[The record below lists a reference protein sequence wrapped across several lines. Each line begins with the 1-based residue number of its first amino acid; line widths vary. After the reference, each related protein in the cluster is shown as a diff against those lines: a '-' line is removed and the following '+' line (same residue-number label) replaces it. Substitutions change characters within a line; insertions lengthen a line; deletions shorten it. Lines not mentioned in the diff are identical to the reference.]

1 MKSDPI
7 SMSASI
13 VKSAMLNLGCGTT
26 SPPRAILSNGASQ
39 VATCFEPSPLPVPI
53 ATTPGLVWVTP
64 ARFAAANV
72 MTEVCAPES
81 KTARSLTPLTSTVPV
96 VCDFHGPP
104 SPRSSG
110 IAEKGLTSA

>member
-1 MKSDPI
+1 MRHNFPAEGNFVERS
-7 SMSASI
+7 
-13 VKSAMLNLGCGTT
+13 
-26 SPPRAILSNGASQ
+26 
-39 VATCFEPSPLPVPI
+39 EPGRDL
-53 ATTPGLVWVTP
+53 L
-64 ARFAAANV
+64 RAAANV